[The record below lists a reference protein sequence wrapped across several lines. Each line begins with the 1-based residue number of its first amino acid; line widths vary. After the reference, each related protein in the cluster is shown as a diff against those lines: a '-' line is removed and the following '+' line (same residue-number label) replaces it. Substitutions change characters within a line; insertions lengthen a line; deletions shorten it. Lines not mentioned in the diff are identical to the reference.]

1 MSLTT
6 QQQNTWSIVLAAGD
20 GERLKPFVRQ
30 WLGYEKPKQYC
41 AFVGTRSMLQHTLDR
56 ADEITPSQRKVI
68 VVARQ
73 HRERGW
79 PQGLKLRG
87 GRLIVQPTNQGTAS
101 AIFLALTYIR
111 QEAPSAKVILYP
123 SDHFIYPEMRFQ
135 AVVRAA
141 IAAAD
146 ALPQKVVLLGVA
158 ANRPEL
164 DYGWIQPGS
173 ELRKIEGH
181 SVKTAIRF
189 KEKPAFESGA
199 QAASTAGGLWNT
211 LVLAAQAELLWSLG
225 QRRFPKLMEM
235 LEQFA
240 PNIGN
245 EDEEEQLNI
254 LYRKLGNHD
263 FSSELL
269 EKLPH
274 QIAVIELDGVVWSDW
289 GRPERIRESLGQMGK
304 SLSLSRAYAKIG

>member
-1 MSLTT
+1 
-6 QQQNTWSIVLAAGD
+6 
-20 GERLKPFVRQ
+20 
-30 WLGYEKPKQYC
+30 
-41 AFVGTRSMLQHTLDR
+41 
-56 ADEITPSQRKVI
+56 
-68 VVARQ
+68 
-73 HRERGW
+73 
-79 PQGLKLRG
+79 
-87 GRLIVQPTNQGTAS
+87 
-101 AIFLALTYIR
+101 
-111 QEAPSAKVILYP
+111 VILYP

-189 KEKPAFESGA
+189 KEKPAFESGV